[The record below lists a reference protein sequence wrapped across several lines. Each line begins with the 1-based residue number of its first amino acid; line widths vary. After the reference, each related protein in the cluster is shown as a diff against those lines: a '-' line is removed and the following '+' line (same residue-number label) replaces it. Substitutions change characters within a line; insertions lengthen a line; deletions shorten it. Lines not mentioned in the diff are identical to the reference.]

1 MPQALQVKLLRVLQ
15 EREFERVGGNDSIKV
30 DVRIIAATSS
40 NLEEM
45 VAEGTFRED
54 LYYRLNVI
62 PIHMPA
68 LRDRRED
75 IPLLVQRFTS
85 RLCETHKLEIKTVS
99 PQVMKAMMAYDWPGN
114 VRQLENIVERMVA
127 LTGSRTVILP
137 TDLPPEIQNRDT
149 LAAVPSIEFPE
160 GGINF
165 TNIVTD
171 MERELI
177 LQGLQKAN
185 GNKKLAAKLLNLKRT
200 TLIEKI
206 KRIGLN
212 GAMPSA

>member
-1 MPQALQVKLLRVLQ
+1 M
-15 EREFERVGGNDSIKV
+15 
-30 DVRIIAATSS
+30 
-40 NLEEM
+40 
-45 VAEGTFRED
+45 
-54 LYYRLNVI
+54 
-62 PIHMPA
+62 
-68 LRDRRED
+68 
-75 IPLLVQRFTS
+75 
-85 RLCETHKLEIKTVS
+85 KTIS
-99 PQVMKAMMAYDWPGN
+99 PQVMKSMMAYDWPGN

-127 LTGSRTVILP
+127 LTGNRTVILP
-137 TDLPPEIQNRDT
+137 TDLPPEIQNHDT
-149 LAAVPSIEFPE
+149 LTAVPSIEFPE

-177 LQGLQKAN
+177 MQGLQKAN